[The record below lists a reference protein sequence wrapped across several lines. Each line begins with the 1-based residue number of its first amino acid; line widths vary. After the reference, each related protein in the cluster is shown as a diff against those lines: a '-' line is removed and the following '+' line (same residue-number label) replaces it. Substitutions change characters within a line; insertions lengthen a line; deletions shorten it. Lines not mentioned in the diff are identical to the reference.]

1 MEVLKPIEL
10 TRISELK
17 ILQNV
22 RLIHRQDLNHVY
34 SKENLRV
41 QFEITGEVKGAITC
55 YLCLDGHELEP
66 IEKNYI
72 FPLFVEA
79 MNILVGRQI
88 SLDDEL
94 NSYKINLSTPKLNM
108 ISKEINTSHRI
119 LTQKYELEL
128 MHRSFTILTEYSL
141 TALN

>member
-22 RLIHRQDLNHVY
+22 RLIHRQDLNPIY

-41 QFEITGEVKGAITC
+41 QFEISGEIKGAITC
-55 YLCLDGHELEP
+55 YLCLDGQELEP
-66 IEKNYI
+66 IDRNYI
-72 FPLFVEA
+72 YPLFVEA

-94 NSYKINLSTPKLNM
+94 NSFKLKLSTPKLNM
-108 ISKEINTSHRI
+108 ISKEINTALRI
-119 LTQKYELEL
+119 QTQKYELEL
-128 MHRSFTILTEYSL
+128 MDRSFTILTEYSL

>member
-128 MHRSFTILTEYSL
+128 MDRSFTILTEYSL